1 MLYAAIDLCRV
12 TCIPTESGTPEF
24 FRSVVADALKEWFV
38 RRGMP
43 AASHIEG
50 TNLAIAPFPMG
61 AALWAHW
68 YSIEPSLLCFH
79 FGCR

>member
-1 MLYAAIDLCRV
+1 MPRYIYAALLASKLC
-12 TCIPTESGTPEF
+12 ESGTPEF
-24 FRSVVADALKEWFV
+24 FRSVVADALEEWFV

-61 AALWAHW
+61 AAL
-68 YSIEPSLLCFH
+68 
-79 FGCR
+79 